1 MEALSAV
8 LSCPVCMELFTP
20 PVLLLSCS
28 HNFCKQCL
36 ELVLV
41 NQNCTHVNGQ
51 FCCPVCRKV
60 IYLRGR
66 GIDKLQRNILAENI
80 LEKFKEELETL
91 RTKEQNQLAQTC
103 EKHGETV
110 NLMCLSDEE
119 PICGICK
126 LFGDHKSHP
135 VAKISDA
142 YAERKVNFAM
152 DIQLVLKK
160 SESTAQ
166 AVQDVK
172 KLIRD
177 LSTSTADTLAMIDA
191 IGDSLL
197 SRIKRRI
204 ATLKKQLESEQC
216 SKLEKLQLVARE
228 LEAPL
233 KLYQQMKM
241 LLQHHANAVQFL
253 REYKRLKGE
262 MERLLEGTLSP
273 PVPTKDTISIRRY
286 FQELIRGIDITAFTL
301 PETDQVP
308 ASMAGLQEAWQAGC
322 AIQGGLSQQ
331 VLEDTSCK
339 AVSGSVPKPNQEAE
353 LPRNPSHA
361 YSPFSTSMSSVQGS
375 EIGSR
380 ESTV

>member
-1 MEALSAV
+1 MEALGAV

-36 ELVLV
+36 ELILV
-41 NQNCTHVNGQ
+41 GQNCTHANGQ

-66 GIDKLQRNILAENI
+66 GTNGLQRNILAENI

-91 RTKEQNQLAQTC
+91 HTKEQNQLAQTC
-103 EKHGETV
+103 EKHGESV

-142 YAERKVNFAM
+142 YAERKVNFAK
-152 DIQLVLKK
+152 DIQLVLQK
-160 SESTAQ
+160 SESAAQ
-166 AVQDVK
+166 AVRDME
-172 KLIRD
+172 KLIRE
-177 LSTSTADTLAMIDA
+177 LSTSATDTLAMIDA

-197 SRIKRRI
+197 SGIKCRI
-204 ATLKKQLESEQC
+204 ATLKKQLQSEHC
-216 SKLEKLQLVARE
+216 SKLEKLQVVARE
-228 LEAPL
+228 LEAPRE
-233 KLYQQMKM
+233 LYQQMKM

-253 REYKRLKGE
+253 HEHKRLKGE
-262 MERLLEGTLSP
+262 MERLVEGSVSL
-273 PVPTKDTISIRRY
+273 PVPAKDTISIRRY
-286 FQELIRGIDITAFTL
+286 FQQLVRGIDITAFAL

-322 AIQGGLSQQ
+322 AMQGRLSQQ
-331 VLEDTSCK
+331 VLEDILCK
-339 AVSGSVPKPNQEAE
+339 AVSGSGPKPNQEAK

-361 YSPFSTSMSSVQGS
+361 YSVQGS

>member
-1 MEALSAV
+1 MFML
-8 LSCPVCMELFTP
+8 P
-20 PVLLLSCS
+20 P
-28 HNFCKQCL
+28 
-36 ELVLV
+36 
-41 NQNCTHVNGQ
+41 
-51 FCCPVCRKV
+51 
-60 IYLRGR
+60 
-66 GIDKLQRNILAENI
+66 
-80 LEKFKEELETL
+80 
-91 RTKEQNQLAQTC
+91 
-103 EKHGETV
+103 
-110 NLMCLSDEE
+110 
-119 PICGICK
+119 
-126 LFGDHKSHP
+126 
-135 VAKISDA
+135 
-142 YAERKVNFAM
+142 
-152 DIQLVLKK
+152 
-160 SESTAQ
+160 
-166 AVQDVK
+166 QDVK

-322 AIQGGLSQQ
+322 AMQGGLSQQ

>member
-1 MEALSAV
+1 MSLPVLEAWQRLAAGERQTAEDAMEALGAV

-28 HNFCKQCL
+28 HNFCKRCL
-36 ELVLV
+36 ELILV
-41 NQNCTHVNGQ
+41 SQNCAHVNGQ
-51 FCCPVCRKV
+51 ICCPVCRK
-60 IYLRGR
+60 
-66 GIDKLQRNILAENI
+66 
-80 LEKFKEELETL
+80 
-91 RTKEQNQLAQTC
+91 
-103 EKHGETV
+103 
-110 NLMCLSDEE
+110 MCLSDEE

-142 YAERKVNFAM
+142 YAERKVNFAT

-166 AVQDVK
+166 AVQDMK
-172 KLIRD
+172 KLIRE
-177 LSTSTADTLAMIDA
+177 LSTSAADTLAMIDA

-197 SRIKRRI
+197 SGIRRRI
-204 ATLKKQLESEQC
+204 ATLKKQLESEHC

-262 MERLLEGTLSP
+262 MERLLEGSVSP

-286 FQELIRGIDITAFTL
+286 FEELIRGIDITAFTP

-322 AIQGGLSQQ
+322 AMQGPYIIDTGSIRHNFLHSQTAT
-331 VLEDTSCK
+331 LLLC
-339 AVSGSVPKPNQEAE
+339 
-353 LPRNPSHA
+353 
-361 YSPFSTSMSSVQGS
+361 
-375 EIGSR
+375 
-380 ESTV
+380 

>member
-1 MEALSAV
+1 MEALGAA

-36 ELVLV
+36 ELILV
-41 NQNCTHVNGQ
+41 GQNCTHANGQ

-66 GIDKLQRNILAENI
+66 GTNGLQRNILAENI

-91 RTKEQNQLAQTC
+91 HTKEQNQLAQTC
-103 EKHGETV
+103 EKHGESV

-142 YAERKVNFAM
+142 YAERKVNFAK
-152 DIQLVLKK
+152 DIQLVLQK
-160 SESTAQ
+160 SESAAQ
-166 AVQDVK
+166 AVRDME
-172 KLIRD
+172 KLIRE
-177 LSTSTADTLAMIDA
+177 LSTSATDTLAMIDA

-197 SRIKRRI
+197 SGIKCRI
-204 ATLKKQLESEQC
+204 ATLKKQLQSEHC

-228 LEAPL
+228 LEAPRE
-233 KLYQQMKM
+233 LYQQMKM

-253 REYKRLKGE
+253 HEHKRLKGE
-262 MERLLEGTLSP
+262 MERLVEGSVSL

-286 FQELIRGIDITAFTL
+286 FQELIRGIDITAFAL

-308 ASMAGLQEAWQAGC
+308 ASVAGLQEAWQAGC
-322 AIQGGLSQQ
+322 AMQGRLSQQ
-331 VLEDTSCK
+331 VLEDILCK
-339 AVSGSVPKPNQEAE
+339 AVSGSGPKPNQEAK

-361 YSPFSTSMSSVQGS
+361 YSVQGS